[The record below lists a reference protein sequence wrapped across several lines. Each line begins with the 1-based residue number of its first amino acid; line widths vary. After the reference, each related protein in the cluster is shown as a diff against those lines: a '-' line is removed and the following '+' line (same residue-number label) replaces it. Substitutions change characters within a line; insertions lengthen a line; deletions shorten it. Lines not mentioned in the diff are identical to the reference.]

1 MLSGKALTSLKKKL
15 FKTPAIKTYEK
26 KIIIN
31 LSIVSS
37 LIFKISFHRKKIALS
52 RNNKILMFN
61 TRLPAIKLIGIKE
74 NKELIKKASK
84 LIFFDEI
91 NIFDNIKYNL
101 HYFNINIIL
110 ISLKENIIA
119 PVAQLDRALGYGPGG
134 SGFKS

>member
-1 MLSGKALTSLKKKL
+1 MLSGKKFTSLKKKL
-15 FKTPAIKTYEK
+15 FKTPAIKVYKK

-31 LSIVSS
+31 LSIVRR
-37 LIFKISFHRKKIALS
+37 LILKISFHRKKIVHS
-52 RNNKILMFN
+52 RNNKTLMFN
-61 TRLPAIKLIGIKE
+61 TRLPTIKLIGIKE
-74 NKELIKKASK
+74 NKEFIKKASK

-91 NIFDNIKYNL
+91 NIFNNIKYNL

-110 ISLKENIIA
+110 NFFNENIIA

>member
-1 MLSGKALTSLKKKL
+1 MLSGKKFTSLKKKL
-15 FKTPAIKTYEK
+15 FKTPAIKVYKK

-31 LSIVSS
+31 LSIVRR
-37 LIFKISFHRKKIALS
+37 LILKISFHRKKIVHS
-52 RNNKILMFN
+52 RNNKTLMFN
-61 TRLPAIKLIGIKE
+61 TRLPTIKLIGIKE
-74 NKELIKKASK
+74 NKEFIKKASK

-110 ISLKENIIA
+110 NFFNENIIA

>member
-31 LSIVSS
+31 LSIVSR
-37 LIFKISFHRKKIALS
+37 LILKYLSIEKIALS

-74 NKELIKKASK
+74 NKELIKKK
-84 LIFFDEI
+84 PQ
-91 NIFDNIKYNL
+91 N
-101 HYFNINIIL
+101 
-110 ISLKENIIA
+110 
-119 PVAQLDRALGYGPGG
+119 
-134 SGFKS
+134 

>member
-1 MLSGKALTSLKKKL
+1 MLSGKTLISLKKKL
-15 FKTPAIKTYEK
+15 FKTPAIKIYEK
-26 KIIIN
+26 KMIIN
-31 LSIVSS
+31 LSIVRK
-37 LIFKISFHRKKIALS
+37 LIFKISFHRKKIAQK

-74 NKELIKKASK
+74 NKEFIKKASK

-91 NIFDNIKYNL
+91 NIFNNIKYNL

-110 ISLKENIIA
+110 NFFNENIIA